1 MIRRREFVTLRGGAA
16 AWPLA
21 ASAQQGERMRRI
33 GVLMG
38 YPESDPAAQ
47 AQVAAFRQE
56 LHRLGWE
63 EGRNVQI
70 NVRFPAAD
78 VDRVRAILIELMN
91 LRPDVLV
98 SNTNLVTAVLRAE
111 VETTPIVFIYVGDP
125 VGSGFVRTDARPDGN
140 LTGFANWD
148 SPAMTGKWLELLKQ
162 IAPEVDRA
170 GFMMH
175 PETPAHVA
183 FFKSAE
189 AVAPSLK
196 LKLVSIDVHDA
207 DEIGRGLTAFSTERN
222 GGIVVVP
229 HAVTLTNSGLIV
241 GLAARLRL
249 PALYPSALYPNAGGL
264 ISYGPDPVTQFQQGA
279 GYVDRI
285 LRGAKPADLP
295 VQHPTKYQLVINL
308 KTAKALGLEVPA
320 TLLASADEVIE

>member
-1 MIRRREFVTLRGGAA
+1 MIGRREFITLLGSAA

-21 ASAQQGERMRRI
+21 VRAQQGERMRRI

-320 TLLASADEVIE
+320 TLLA